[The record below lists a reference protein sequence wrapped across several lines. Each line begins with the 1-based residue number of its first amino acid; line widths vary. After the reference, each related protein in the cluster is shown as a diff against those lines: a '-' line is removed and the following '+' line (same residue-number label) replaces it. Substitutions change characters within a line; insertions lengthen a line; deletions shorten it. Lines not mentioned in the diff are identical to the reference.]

1 MDKNFDIA
9 DCIVAL
15 IQGVATQEQVTR
27 LDAWLEEADEN
38 RRLFASLLDE
48 FAYEQRRKKLGQ
60 LKLNESFENV
70 RKERNRRVR
79 LRNIRR
85 IAVAASV
92 LLLVTVGVTWL
103 GKGDRDVVGH
113 SLPTTEAVG
122 RGRALL
128 TLSTGECVVL
138 SQQDTLLQS
147 EEISIRVNRAGEAV
161 YETKDSVAPSSTTY
175 NIMEV
180 PQGAE
185 FHLTLGDGTKV
196 WLNSGSTLTYS
207 TDYGIKRRGL
217 F

>member
-79 LRNIRR
+79 LPMN
-85 IAVAASV
+85 
-92 LLLVTVGVTWL
+92 
-103 GKGDRDVVGH
+103 KGAKNWD
-113 SLPTTEAVG
+113 
-122 RGRALL
+122 
-128 TLSTGECVVL
+128 
-138 SQQDTLLQS
+138 
-147 EEISIRVNRAGEAV
+147 N
-161 YETKDSVAPSSTTY
+161 
-175 NIMEV
+175 
-180 PQGAE
+180 
-185 FHLTLGDGTKV
+185 
-196 WLNSGSTLTYS
+196 
-207 TDYGIKRRGL
+207 
-217 F
+217 

>member
-92 LLLVTVGVTWL
+92 LLLVTVGGTWL
-103 GKGDRDVVGH
+103 GKGDRDTVGH
-113 SLPTTEAVG
+113 FQPTTE
-122 RGRALL
+122 
-128 TLSTGECVVL
+128 TG
-138 SQQDTLLQS
+138 SQ
-147 EEISIRVNRAGEAV
+147 
-161 YETKDSVAPSSTTY
+161 SSTL
-175 NIMEV
+175 
-180 PQGAE
+180 PQATNYRQ
-185 FHLTLGDGTKV
+185 LPRTR
-196 WLNSGSTLTYS
+196 
-207 TDYGIKRRGL
+207 GIEHHPQPDKRRSISSITFL
-217 F
+217 RRATTTTM